1 MPALKRTTFDKD
13 HYHIVYILDDGT
25 GTTSPHEEDGH
36 IHDVIFKPEEPSIGE
51 DGLPI
56 PPAEPVEG
64 EIVDEFGDFELLE
77 SNGHSHN
84 IIEILHDDVPDP
96 LVDMSDED
104 LLKEVSTLH
113 RQARA
118 IDKDF
123 INRGNLAVDFYNG
136 KQWDVETAT
145 LLKKNK
151 RACVTVNEI
160 KPIVQVL
167 SGHQR
172 QNRTDIKTFPIED
185 ADPRGSEIVNVILKY
200 ILDKSNYAQHESK
213 VFMDQ
218 VKVGRGCFDVF
229 VSFDKNTEGD
239 INIVRY
245 KWDQIVFGPHMYE
258 DISDLEY
265 LVKTKWYSKAKLSS
279 MYPDKKDELD
289 LDMTNYEKDESSG
302 DSVNINIDGDQY
314 DAKNKILEADY
325 DGSLLVDVQ
334 KKSFKLLELWRK
346 RYSEISV
353 LININDT
360 ENEFIYEESAS
371 LSKED
376 LKKAGSI
383 QGMEIRKVPNW
394 QMEVI
399 AIAGKTV
406 LDKRVSKLGEFNS
419 IPVYASKDDSYVEG
433 KIEPLIDLQKEIN
446 KRTSQAIDIV
456 NTAINDGWLYEEQT
470 FAGKEEEAKFLN
482 DVNTPGWAIKVTDL
496 KNPPVKVERGRFPAE
511 LVNMREI
518 ASSKMKDLAGITNE
532 VLGQESNAKSGVAI
546 ARRLR
551 QGLTVNDYLFDNLSL
566 AKKQLGRVLIK
577 MVQDVYTV
585 DRIEKIL
592 HDRNAIEPFQ
602 LLDDGEMKDF
612 SEINEKTIR
621 RFLTNVDFTKYDV
634 SISESANS
642 PTRNLDRF
650 MTFTELIN
658 SGSLNEITI
667 DLAKQ
672 AGIVSPSDAEKYKK
686 MLADQA
692 ASEAEAQERDRQ
704 AQNERTV
711 LAKGVNPKTGQPYTS
726 EGQPQ

>member
-1 MPALKRTTFDKD
+1 
-13 HYHIVYILDDGT
+13 
-25 GTTSPHEEDGH
+25 
-36 IHDVIFKPEEPSIGE
+36 
-51 DGLPI
+51 
-56 PPAEPVEG
+56 
-64 EIVDEFGDFELLE
+64 
-77 SNGHSHN
+77 
-84 IIEILHDDVPDP
+84 
-96 LVDMSDED
+96 
-104 LLKEVSTLH
+104 
-113 RQARA
+113 
-118 IDKDF
+118 
-123 INRGNLAVDFYNG
+123 
-136 KQWDVETAT
+136 
-145 LLKKNK
+145 
-151 RACVTVNEI
+151 
-160 KPIVQVL
+160 
-167 SGHQR
+167 
-172 QNRTDIKTFPIED
+172 
-185 ADPRGSEIVNVILKY
+185 
-200 ILDKSNYAQHESK
+200 
-213 VFMDQ
+213 
-218 VKVGRGCFDVF
+218 
-229 VSFDKNTEGD
+229 
-239 INIVRY
+239 
-245 KWDQIVFGPHMYE
+245 
-258 DISDLEY
+258 
-265 LVKTKWYSKAKLSS
+265 